1 MSPGATRLYTN
12 VSRGNQ
18 DEIARGEDDDDVLSV
33 SDFQKDFP
41 EQNANAFDDLEK
53 DVKGKVRDG
62 DRVLEKLATVLINRF
77 TVKMPSQ

>member
-41 EQNANAFDDLEK
+41 EQNADAFDDLEK

-62 DRVLEKLATVLINRF
+62 DRVLEKLVNVLINRF

>member
-1 MSPGATRLYTN
+1 MLYKN

-41 EQNANAFDDLEK
+41 EQNADAFDDLEK

-62 DRVLEKLATVLINRF
+62 DRVLEKLANVLINRF

>member
-41 EQNANAFDDLEK
+41 EQNADAFDDLEK

-62 DRVLEKLATVLINRF
+62 DRVLEKLANVLINRF